1 MTSTGTKQVQA
12 TAKRKPPA
20 AGKGRKKGSTNKVT
34 RELKDMILG
43 ALDKAG
49 GMSYLTARALDPRTA
64 AAFMTLV
71 GKVLPTQLTGKDG
84 GPVMIKNAADMTDE
98 ALAAIAAGKRA

>member
-1 MTSTGTKQVQA
+1 MTTSTKQVQA

-43 ALDKAG
+43 ALDNVG
-49 GMSYLTARALDPRTA
+49 GMTYLAERARDPRTA
-64 AAFMTLV
+64 AAFMALV
-71 GKVLPTQLTGKDG
+71 GKVLPMQVTGKDG
-84 GPVMIKNAADMTDE
+84 GAVVFEKIVREIVRPK
-98 ALAAIAAGKRA
+98 